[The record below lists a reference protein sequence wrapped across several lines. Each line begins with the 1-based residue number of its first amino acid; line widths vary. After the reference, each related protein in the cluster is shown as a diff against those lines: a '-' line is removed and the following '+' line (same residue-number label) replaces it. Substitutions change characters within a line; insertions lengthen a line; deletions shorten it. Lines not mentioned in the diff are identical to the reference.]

1 MRAVIKA
8 IARSEWFPNK
18 LPCIFSRENLKVVN
32 RTISHS
38 DCSAIALGVLSS
50 QGNGGDRIWGGEY
63 CRFKRDR
70 S

>member
-1 MRAVIKA
+1 MCRGA
-8 IARSEWFPNK
+8 IARSKRFPNK
-18 LPCIFSRENLKVVN
+18 VPCIFSRENYEVVN
-32 RTISHS
+32 GTISHS
-38 DCSAIALGVLSS
+38 DCSAIALRVLSS